1 MPWAGSK
8 FLLKKYGKHLGG
20 RVGSGETDYS
30 LKLMKYLSEVDKTF
44 INGIPLFH
52 YTNLSILFYYS
63 SY

>member
-8 FLLKKYGKHLGG
+8 FLLNKYGKHFGG

-30 LKLMKYLSEVDKTF
+30 LTF